1 VGGGPPKDDDED
13 AKRFDML
20 VPRRQLAQLEGDAEA
35 ERLREQIQNIASG
48 LLIQTAIPSVAAQQV
63 LLDEVASDDW
73 WVDVML
79 PMLELGRRKLRS
91 LRRVLEKAKKASC
104 RPTSPTSSAK
114 PLGSTC
120 PARFTRR
127 RDRLGLQAD
136 RRRVAVASSHL
147 ATLSALYSTVYRRRF

>member
-1 VGGGPPKDDDED
+1 VVDHPRTRED

-20 VPRRQLAQLEGDAEA
+20 VARRQLAQLEADAEA

-48 LLIQTAIPSVAAQQV
+48 LLNQTAIPSVAAQQV

-91 LRRVLEKAKKASC
+91 LRRVLEKAKKA
-104 RPTSPTSSAK
+104 
-114 PLGSTC
+114 
-120 PARFTRR
+120 
-127 RDRLGLQAD
+127 
-136 RRRVAVASSHL
+136 VV
-147 ATLSALYSTVYRRRF
+147 